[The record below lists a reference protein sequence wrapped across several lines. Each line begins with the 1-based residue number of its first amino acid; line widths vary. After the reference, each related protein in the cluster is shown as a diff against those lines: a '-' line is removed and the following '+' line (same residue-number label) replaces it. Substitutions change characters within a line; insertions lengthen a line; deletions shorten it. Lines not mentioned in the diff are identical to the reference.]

1 MGVSVHQHDCR
12 DNQSFIFIPSV
23 TGADQYFAVTSVC
36 NFTAVEASSDAS
48 LCGNPGCGRAMEL
61 VRIWDARRGVVY
73 ERALPAR
80 VTGSTQAGDLREEVR
95 GERNG
100 ALALW
105 KIWSG
110 NRVFLGLDG
119 FCGSANLRPD

>member
-61 VRIWDARRGVVY
+61 VRIWDARRGVIY

-80 VTGSTQAGDLREEVR
+80 VIRIGAAVDPVSQTVKVMARFDGAEGLADVLAGMS
-95 GERNG
+95 G
-100 ALALW
+100 AAEFPAQE
-105 KIWSG
+105 G
-110 NRVFLGLDG
+110 
-119 FCGSANLRPD
+119 